1 MSEGSDRPSRRDRRP
16 LALLLTLLLV
26 AGAGAL
32 IAWLPDYR
40 QPLTLSG
47 EPVGTDQA
55 KLDEP
60 PQLALK
66 RQLDQAFAEGA
77 SLLHARAYEGALIA
91 FNRVVHIA
99 PRLPEAYVNMG
110 YALLGLERYA
120 QAERAFSYATELRPD
135 LPNAYYGL
143 ALVFEQQG
151 DLQGAMGA
159 MRTYVHRTH
168 QDDPYLPKA
177 RAALWEWEQQR
188 AAVNNA
194 PTEGTRPGSRVNDE
208 G

>member
-1 MSEGSDRPSRRDRRP
+1 MSEGIDRPTRRDRRP
-16 LALLLTLLLV
+16 VALLLTLLMV
-26 AGAGAL
+26 AGLGVL
-32 IAWLPDYR
+32 ITWLPDYR

-47 EPVGTDQA
+47 EPVGTEQA
-55 KLDEP
+55 GLNEP
-60 PQLALK
+60 PKLALK

-77 SLLHARAYEGALIA
+77 ALLHARAYEGALIA

-143 ALVFEQQG
+143 ALVFERQG

-159 MRTYVHRTH
+159 MRTYIHRTH
-168 QDDPYLPKA
+168 QDDPYLSKA
-177 RAALWEWEQQR
+177 RAALWEWEQHR
-188 AAVNNA
+188 AAINNEPA
-194 PTEGTRPGSRVNDE
+194 AGTMPGSTVNDE

>member
-1 MSEGSDRPSRRDRRP
+1 MSESTGRATRRDRRP
-16 LALLLTLLLV
+16 LALLLTLLMV
-26 AGAGAL
+26 AGLGAL
-32 IAWLPDYR
+32 ISWLPDYR
-40 QPLTLSG
+40 KPLPLSG
-47 EPVGTDQA
+47 ESVGIDQA
-55 KLDEP
+55 GLNEP
-60 PQLALK
+60 PKLAVK
-66 RQLDQAFAEGA
+66 RQLDQAFDEGV

-143 ALVFEQQG
+143 ALVFEQHG

-159 MRTYVHRTH
+159 MRTYVHRAH
-168 QDDPYLPKA
+168 QDDPYLSKA

-188 AAVNNA
+188 AAINNESA
-194 PTEGTRPGSRVNDE
+194 KGTTPGYTVNDE

>member
-1 MSEGSDRPSRRDRRP
+1 MREAGDTPARRDRRP
-16 LALLLTLLLV
+16 LALLLALAMV
-26 AGAGAL
+26 AGAGGL

-40 QPLTLSG
+40 RPLTLPASPPATERSG
-47 EPVGTDQA
+47 PIDA
-55 KLDEP
+55 R
-60 PQLALK
+60 QLAVK
-66 RQLDQAFAEGA
+66 KQLDQVFAEGA
-77 SLLHARAYEGALIA
+77 ALLHARAYEGALVA

-110 YALLGLERYA
+110 YALLGLERYV

-151 DLQGAMGA
+151 DLQRALGA
-159 MRTYVHRTH
+159 MRTFVHRSR
-168 QDDPYLPKA
+168 QDDPYLSRA
-177 RAALWEWEQQR
+177 RAALWEWEQSHTPISNEP
-188 AAVNNA
+188 AI
-194 PTEGTRPGSRVNDE
+194 GKRPGSTIKDE